1 MSFGSVWLAI
11 DHFLSQC
18 LVFVIFCGNFFVC
31 ICINNY
37 DFDCIDGISLMLII
51 LNVFHIVHQNV
62 VVFLIKMLIF
72 VFPSQYFFSIN
83 RLIWKWFICRLDV
96 ICRFTFSYNGKFISY
111 CDISFNI
118 YIYFWIMEQVIS
130 SCHVTSCLW
139 DANI

>member
-72 VFPSQYFFSIN
+72 VFPLNIFLASIGLFGN
-83 RLIWKWFICRLDV
+83 GSFVGWTSYADSHFHITVSLSAIV
-96 ICRFTFSYNGKFISY
+96 TFHS
-111 CDISFNI
+111 I